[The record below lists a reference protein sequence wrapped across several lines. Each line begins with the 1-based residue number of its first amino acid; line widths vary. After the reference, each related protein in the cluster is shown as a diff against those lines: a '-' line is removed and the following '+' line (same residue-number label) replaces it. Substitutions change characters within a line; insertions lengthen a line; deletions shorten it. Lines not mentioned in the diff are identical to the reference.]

1 MSKPLLKQI
10 TALWQQIIDSLDWT
24 LTQSQVLALEAE
36 EDSHVLDGIEEEL
49 ARFNRLSLYKPA
61 VPPADINP
69 VYETYM
75 ADR

>member
-1 MSKPLLKQI
+1 MAKPRWKQ
-10 TALWQQIIDSLDWT
+10 WLDWT

-36 EDSHVLDGIEEEL
+36 EASHVLDGIEEEL

-61 VPPADINP
+61 VPPADIDP
-69 VYETYM
+69 VYEAYM